1 MRENHP
7 HPQLGDENDEVLWG
21 AKAIAAAIDRDVRQT
36 FHMLGNGYL
45 PANKVGRI
53 WVSTR
58 NRLRRVVSLASQT
71 ATLSSMPSFRKP
83 RRQ

>member
-58 NRLRRVVSLASQT
+58 NRLRQVIAGESDGDAVVDAVV
-71 ATLSSMPSFRKP
+71 PKP